1 MPSATLSKLPRTPAF
16 DRLLSLLAERILILD
31 GAMGTMVQRYH
42 LSEDQVRG
50 ERFRGHH
57 KDLVRFS
64 DILCLTHP
72 DKITD
77 IHRQYLAAGAD
88 IIETN
93 TFGASFVGMEE
104 FELPRELVR
113 EINTAAASCARR
125 AADEWNEKTTDQP
138 RFVAGSIGPTAR
150 QMAISTRVD
159 DPAWRGT
166 TFDAMVDSYY
176 EQAAALVAA
185 GVDLLLP
192 ETFIDT
198 LNLKACLFAIQQLC
212 EDRGELIPVMASGTF
227 GPGGVTFV
235 SGQSVE
241 AFWNALANVPLLTVG
256 MNCALGPQTMR
267 PQVEELARVAPV
279 ATHAYPNAGLP
290 NEMGQYDLGPA
301 RMAELLGEWAEAG
314 WINIVGGCCGT
325 TPEHTA
331 AMAERIRRH
340 APRPWSARSASGSVT
355 NASSNASAR
364 GASGPHWLR
373 LSGTLPFT
381 QRPDSNFT
389 MVGERTNVTGSK
401 AFARLVR
408 DGKFEEAV
416 EVARQQVAGGASVI
430 DVNMDDALLDG
441 EAAMTRF
448 LRLIAGDPEVQKIPV
463 MVDSSKWSVLEAGL
477 KCLQG
482 KGIVNSI
489 SLKDGEAEFLRR
501 ARLVRRYGAAVVVM
515 AFDEQGQAV
524 EIDDKVRICQRAFRL
539 LTEQV
544 GFLPEDIIF
553 DPNILTVATGMEEHN
568 NYAVNFIE
576 ATRLIKE
583 RCPGSKISGGVS
595 NISFSFRGNDL
606 VREAMHAAFLYHAV
620 RAGMDMGIVNA
631 GQLAIY
637 EQVPKDLLVHV
648 EDVLFNRRPDATDR
662 LIKLAETVKG
672 KGKAAATEDLSWRD
686 APVEERLKHALVRG
700 IDRFVEQDTEE
711 ARQKY
716 ERCLAIIEGPLMA
729 GMQVVGDLF
738 GAGKMFLP
746 QVVKSARVMKK
757 SVGYLLPFM
766 EQEKAAAGLSDQ
778 RARGKV
784 LLATVKGDVHDIG
797 KNIVGVVLGCNNYE
811 VIDLGVMVAGEK
823 ILDTAVEQ
831 EVDIV
836 GLSGLITPSLDE
848 MAYVA
853 KEMQRRRMCLPLLI
867 GGATTSAKHTAV
879 KIAPQY
885 EQPTLHV
892 LDASRCVGVVDK
904 LMSPTLKD
912 GLVKDNQ
919 NLQRQLAESYRQ
931 RDVKLVPLAEAR
943 ARRFRTDWSSV
954 DIPTPAF
961 SGVKVLRDYPLEKI
975 AAYIDWSPF
984 FLTWELKGKY
994 PRIFDDPQV
1003 GLHAKELYA
1012 DAQRLLDR
1020 IITERLLTARGV
1032 YGFWPAVSE
1041 GDDIVLTVGCM
1052 SEAKCTGEGS
1062 GFRVQGSANSKSQ
1075 IPNPKSTRLHTLR
1088 QQWDRPGQPDFRAL
1102 ADYVAPRDSGRT
1114 DYLGAFAVTAG
1125 VGCDELCRQFD
1136 REHDDYNSI
1145 MAKAL
1150 ADRLAEAFAE
1160 LIHQQARRDWQFG
1173 QAEDLT
1179 NEQLIGEEYRGIRP
1193 APGYPS
1199 QPDHTEKR
1207 AIFDLLDAEA
1217 NTGMTLTESYAML
1230 PAASVC
1236 GLLFAHPQARY
1247 FALDR
1252 ITREQA
1258 EDYARRKG
1266 MPLAEIER
1274 WLAPNLGYEP

>member
-1 MPSATLSKLPRTPAF
+1 MPTRTKSY
-16 DRLLSLLAERILILD
+16 DLLESLLADRILILD
-31 GAMGTMVQRYH
+31 GAMGTMIQRYK
-42 LSEDQVRG
+42 LTEEQVRG
-50 ERFRGHH
+50 ERFAGHH

-72 DKITD
+72 DKITE

-88 IIETN
+88 IIESN
-93 TFGASFVGMEE
+93 TFGASFVGMDE
-104 FELPRELVR
+104 FQLPRELVR
-113 EINTAAASCARR
+113 EINFAAVACARR
-125 AADEWNEKTTDQP
+125 AADEFNERTPHKP
-138 RFVAGSIGPTAR
+138 RFVAGSIGPTAK

-159 DPAWRGT
+159 DPAWRGAS
-166 TFDAMVDSYY
+166 FDEMVESYY
-176 EQAAALVAA
+176 EQIVALIDA

-198 LNLKACLFAIQQLC
+198 LNLKACLFAMQRRA
-212 EDRGELIPVMASGTF
+212 EETGLIVPIMASGTF
-227 GPGGVTFV
+227 GPGGATFV

-241 AFWNALANVPLLTVG
+241 AFWNSLANVPLLTVG
-256 MNCALGPQTMR
+256 MNCALGPETMR
-267 PQVEELARVAPV
+267 PQIEELARVS
-279 ATHAYPNAGLP
+279 TTRIHSYPNAGLP

-301 RMAELLGEWAEAG
+301 QMAEQVGQWADAG
-314 WINIVGGCCGT
+314 WLNIIGGCCGT
-325 TPEHTA
+325 TPEHIA
-331 AMAERIRRH
+331 AIAERVSRH
-340 APRPWSARSASGSVT
+340 RPHQPAEAPA
-355 NASSNASAR
+355 
-364 GASGPHWLR
+364 WLR

-381 QRPDSNFT
+381 QRPDSNFI

-401 AFARLVR
+401 AFARLIR
-408 DGKFEEAV
+408 DGKYEEAV
-416 EVARQQVAGGASVI
+416 EVARQQVAGGATVI

-448 LRLIAGDPEVQKIPV
+448 LRLIAGDPEVQKVPV
-463 MVDSSKWSVLEAGL
+463 MIDSSKWSVIEAGL
-477 KCLQG
+477 KCIQG

-501 ARLVRRYGAAVVVM
+501 ARLVRRYGAACVVM

-524 EIDDKVRICQRAFRL
+524 EIAEKVRICSRAYKL

-544 GFLPEDIIF
+544 GFPPEDIIF

-568 NYAVNFIE
+568 AYAINFIE
-576 ATRLIKE
+576 ATRHIKQV
-583 RCPGSKISGGVS
+583 CPGCKISGGVS

-606 VREAMHAAFLYHAV
+606 VREAMHSAFLYHAI

-631 GQLAIY
+631 GQLAVY
-637 EQVPKDLLVHV
+637 EEIPRELLEHV
-648 EDVLFNRRPDATDR
+648 EDVLLNRRPDATDR
-662 LIKLAETVKG
+662 LIKLAESVKG
-672 KGKAAATEDLSWRD
+672 KGKAAATEDLSWRE
-686 APVEERLKHALVRG
+686 ATVEERLKHALIRG
-700 IDRFVEQDTEE
+700 IDKYVEQDTEE

-716 ERCLAIIEGPLMA
+716 DRCLAIIEGPLMA

-766 EQEKAAAGLSDQ
+766 EAEKASAGLSEQ
-778 RARGKV
+778 KARGKV

-811 VIDLGVMVAGEK
+811 VIDLGVMVSAEK
-823 ILDTAVEQ
+823 ILETATQ
-831 EVDIV
+831 REVDII

-848 MAYVA
+848 MVYVA
-853 KEMQRRRMCLPLLI
+853 KEMQRRRMSLPLLI

-904 LMSPTLKD
+904 LLSETLKVD
-912 GLVKDNQ
+912 LVRDNQ
-919 NLQRQLAESYRQ
+919 NVQRQLAESYQQ
-931 RDVKLVPLAEAR
+931 RNIKLVSLAEAR
-943 ARRFRTDWSSV
+943 AKRFATDWSTV

-961 SGVKVLRDYPLEKI
+961 TGARVLRDFPLAEI
-975 AAYIDWSPF
+975 ARYIDWSPF

-994 PRIFDDPQV
+994 PRIFDDPHV
-1003 GLHAKELYA
+1003 GPQARELFA
-1012 DAQRLLDR
+1012 DAQKLLDR
-1020 IITERLLTARGV
+1020 IIRDRLLTAHGV
-1032 YGFWPAVSE
+1032 YGFWPASSE
-1041 GDDIVLTVGCM
+1041 GDDILLQIERGR
-1052 SEAKCTGEGS
+1052 EGEGERGRQEKEPS
-1062 GFRVQGSANSKSQ
+1062 PTPPLSPS
-1075 IPNPKSTRLHTLR
+1075 PTRLFTLR
-1088 QQWDRPGQPDFRAL
+1088 QQWERQGQKDFRAL
-1102 ADYVAPRDSGRT
+1102 ADYIAPAECGRP
-1114 DYLGAFAVTAG
+1114 DHVGAFAVTTG
-1125 VGCDELCRQFD
+1125 IGCDELCARFD
-1136 REHDDYNSI
+1136 RDHDDYNSI

-1160 LIHQQARRDWQFG
+1160 LLHQKVRREWGYG
-1173 QAEDLT
+1173 QAERLS
-1179 NEQLIGEEYRGIRP
+1179 NEQLIAEAYRGIRP

-1207 AIFDLLDAEA
+1207 TIFDLLAAEKNA
-1217 NTGMTLTESYAML
+1217 GITLTESYAMF

-1236 GLLFAHPQARY
+1236 GLYFAHPEARY

-1252 ITREQA
+1252 ITRDQV

-1266 MPLAEIER
+1266 LPVAEVER
-1274 WLAPNLGYEP
+1274 WLAPNLGYDP